1 MHHFF
6 EKGKRIAVIGAGS
19 WGTTLANLLAEKE
32 EAVHLWVF
40 EEDLLQSM
48 MKKRENEMFLP
59 GVPLSDRILFTHSLE
74 EAVRHKEILVCAV
87 PSHVVREVFTRA
99 RSFVR
104 AGSLIITA
112 TKGLEDQTCKTMSD
126 VLGEVLASVSGT
138 EIACLSGPSFARE
151 VSKRIPAA
159 VAAAGTSPRAAEKVQ
174 DLFSRSYFRIYTNPD
189 LLGIQLGGATKNV
202 MAIAAGTS
210 DGLGFGHSSRA
221 ALITRGL
228 AEMTRL
234 GVKMGAK
241 PGTFSGLAGLGD
253 LVLTCAGDLSRNRQ
267 VGLEIGRGRPLASIL
282 EGMKM
287 VAEGVRTTKVLRDLA
302 GRLAVEMPITEKV
315 YEVLYEGKDPRA
327 AVGELMSREKKSE
340 QEEF

>member
-1 MHHFF
+1 MHHLF
-6 EKGKRIAVIGAGS
+6 EKGKNIAVIGAGS

-59 GVPLSDRILFTHSLE
+59 GVHLADRILFTHSLE
-74 EAVRHKEILVCAV
+74 EAVRHKEIIVCAV

-99 RSFVR
+99 RSFVQ

-126 VLGEVLASVSGT
+126 VLEEVLAPVSGT
-138 EIACLSGPSFARE
+138 EIACLSGPSFAKE

-159 VAAAGTSPRAAEKVQ
+159 VAAAGTSARAAEKVQ
-174 DLFSRSYFRIYTNPD
+174 DLFSRSYFRVYTNPD

-202 MAIAAGTS
+202 
-210 DGLGFGHSSRA
+210 
-221 ALITRGL
+221 
-228 AEMTRL
+228 RL

-241 PGTFSGLAGLGD
+241 PATFSGLAGLGD

-267 VGLEIGRGRPLASIL
+267 VGLEIGRGRALASIL

-287 VAEGVRTTKVLRDLA
+287 VAEGVRTTKVLWDLA
-302 GRLAVEMPITEKV
+302 RRLGVEMPITEKV
-315 YEVLYEGKDPRA
+315 YEILYEGKEPRA

-340 QEEF
+340 KEEF